1 MTTQGDAARDLARMA
16 TEADDEATRTLAR
29 LLFYQDEASAER
41 DPQLAQLAAT
51 GDTIWL
57 DELLA
62 RIGA

>member
-29 LLFYQDEASAER
+29 LLFYQDTSAAER
-41 DPQLAQLAAT
+41 DPQLVQPAAT
-51 GDTIWL
+51 GDTIRL

-62 RIGA
+62 KLGA